1 MSKLNRITNMADLA
15 RRAKYHVEPLADSC
29 GVTRQHLNRY
39 IQAEFGVAA
48 QAWIAA
54 LWLQDVFSRLQG
66 GELSKQIFAEF
77 GCASQAGFSRRVKQL
92 SGATPSALKSQ
103 VAVQVQSQRDCIIQP
118 KAGPTQGG
126 LALGTRP
133 YAPQP

>member
-39 IQAEFGVAA
+39 IQSEFGLAA

-54 LWLQDVFSRLQG
+54 IWLQDVLPRLQR

-77 GCASQAGFSRRVKQL
+77 GCASQAGFSRRVKHL
-92 SGATPSALKSQ
+92 SGATPTSLKSR
-103 VAVQVQSQRDCIIQP
+103 AEIQVQSQRDCIP
-118 KAGPTQGG
+118 EP
-126 LALGTRP
+126 
-133 YAPQP
+133 